1 MPFSDE
7 RVSYSDTRKRTGS
20 SYVKFTS
27 EHRTVLRML
36 DDHAKTIWK
45 HWIPQANGGRGMG
58 AVCPNIRSDLKICP
72 IEEKLVG
79 LAKDDP
85 KVLENRARRRFVVN
99 VLDRTPV
106 TVCNSCETQTHGKKC
121 SNCGAD
127 LKGHDFVPL
136 NKVKILEG
144 GPQLFNVTLNGVDK
158 MQKEDFDGV
167 EITEYDITFLTQ
179 GEGRDR
185 KISATPQKP
194 EPLSEIDLIDPETG
208 EKQPLYDLE
217 LLAEPAS
224 VEEIEAMLKGATME
238 DLNAIR
244 GVA

>member
-1 MPFSDE
+1 MPFSEE
-7 RVSYSDTRKRTGS
+7 RVSYSDTRKRTS
-20 SYVKFTS
+20 NSYVKFSS
-27 EHRTVLRML
+27 EYRSVLRIL
-36 DDHAKTIWK
+36 DSNAKTIWK

-58 AVCPNIRSDLKICP
+58 AVCPNTAANMNICP
-72 IEEKLVG
+72 IEKSLSG

-106 TVCNSCETQTHGKKC
+106 TVCNACDSQTHGKKC
-121 SNCGAD
+121 QNCGAD
-127 LKGHDFVPL
+127 LKNHDFVPL
-136 NKVKILEG
+136 NKMKILEG
-144 GPQLFNVTLNGVDK
+144 GPQLFNTTLNGIDK
-158 MQKEDFDGV
+158 MQREDFDV

-194 EPLSEIDLIDPETG
+194 EPLDDNDLIDITTG
-208 EKQPLYDLE
+208 NKQQMYDLD

-224 VEEIEAMLKGATME
+224 VEEVEAMLKGATID
-238 DLNAIR
+238 DLNAMR
-244 GVA
+244 GLG